1 MSFFKPKFWD
11 EKQISFFSILLF
23 PISLL
28 IVVLNF
34 FKRLLIKNKQS
45 AIPVICVG
53 NIYLGGTGKTPLCNK
68 IFSILKEMDM
78 NPAFIRKKYDDF
90 DDEANLQKEIGPIY
104 QNRKRFL
111 AIEEARKNKMNVAIL
126 DDGFQD
132 FSVKKNLSIICFD
145 EKQWVGNGLVIPA
158 GPLREGLS
166 SLKRADCVFINGSK
180 NISIEEQILKKNKK
194 IKFFYTKVE
203 AQNINEFKNKNV
215 VAFAGIGNPNNFFN
229 ILKDHKINVLKEIK
243 FPDHHKYSDKQ
254 LEELI
259 QKKKGNNAI
268 LITTEKDY
276 FRIKENFKEDI
287 NYLKIKVEIRNQD
300 KFIEELK
307 KII

>member
-1 MSFFKPKFWD
+1 MNFFKPNFWD
-11 EKQISFFSILLF
+11 KKQISFFSILLF

-28 IVVLNF
+28 IIFLNF
-34 FKRLLIKNKQS
+34 VKRLLIKNKQS
-45 AIPVICVG
+45 SIPVICVG

-68 IFSILKEMDM
+68 IFSILKEMNM
-78 NPAFIRKKYDDF
+78 NPAFIRKSYDDF
-90 DDEANLQKEIGPIY
+90 EDEANLQKEIGPIY

-111 AIEEARKNKMNVAIL
+111 AIEEAKKNKMNVAIL

-132 FSVKKNLSIICFD
+132 LSVKKDLSIICFD

-166 SLKRADCVFINGSK
+166 SLKRANCIFINGSK

-229 ILKDHKINVLKEIK
+229 VLKDHKINVLKEIK

-254 LEELI
+254 LKELI
-259 QKKKGNNAI
+259 QKKKVNNAI